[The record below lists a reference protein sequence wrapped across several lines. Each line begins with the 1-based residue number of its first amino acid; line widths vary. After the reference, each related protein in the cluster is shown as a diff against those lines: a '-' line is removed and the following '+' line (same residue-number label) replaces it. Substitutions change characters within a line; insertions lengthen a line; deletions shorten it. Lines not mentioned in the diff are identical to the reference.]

1 MSQVLGPCLLVLDT
15 FKVILYWG
23 EGIVCHY
30 IVI

>member
-15 FKVILYWG
+15 FILYWG